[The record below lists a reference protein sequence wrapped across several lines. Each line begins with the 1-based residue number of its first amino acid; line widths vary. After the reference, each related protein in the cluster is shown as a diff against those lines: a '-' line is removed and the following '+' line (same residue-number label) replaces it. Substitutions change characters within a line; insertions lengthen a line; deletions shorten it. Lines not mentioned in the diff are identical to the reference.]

1 MFNYRSLERNVQRVT
16 IPELVPGRTSG
27 EWRAILPQGISTSKI
42 SECEGIRESTTQ
54 ETERETGNETQVR
67 EDGRCWE
74 VLTKVKVC
82 GVDVNQDL
90 EIWLTE

>member
-1 MFNYRSLERNVQRVT
+1 MQRVT

-27 EWRAILPQGISTSKI
+27 EWRSVLPQGISTSKI
-42 SECEGIRESTTQ
+42 SECEGICLKDVK
-54 ETERETGNETQVR
+54 ETECCAGNEIQVR
-67 EDGRCWE
+67 EDGRCRK

-90 EIWLTE
+90 EI